1 MNEHPS
7 LKLDESEREV
17 EAVAVD
23 FMRRVKEIAANK
35 AEIKETNQE
44 LLALLKETNSKLD
57 KLVNLKNVNA
67 EKEAEVLDLLEHE
80 LNR

>member
-7 LKLDESEREV
+7 LVLDESEREV